1 MRSYFSQQPDLR
13 FLVFHAKLHEHNE
26 KKIENISSG
35 FSFLVKSLYPE
46 RALCTY
52 TFKRSTEL
60 NMSIKLQITSRFDAI
75 QS

>member
-35 FSFLVKSLYPE
+35 FSFLVNPFTLSMHFVPIPSKG
-46 RALCTY
+46 
-52 TFKRSTEL
+52 
-60 NMSIKLQITSRFDAI
+60 QQD
-75 QS
+75 